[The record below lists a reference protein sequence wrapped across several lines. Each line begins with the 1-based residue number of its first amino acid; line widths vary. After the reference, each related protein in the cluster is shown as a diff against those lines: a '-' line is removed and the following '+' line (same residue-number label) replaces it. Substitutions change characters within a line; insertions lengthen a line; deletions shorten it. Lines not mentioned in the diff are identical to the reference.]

1 MTRQTTRALPLIAA
15 AGLSLTGC
23 MPAGLDVDLRD
34 RIGAPFETSS
44 AVAAN
49 VPARPDADNRGVIS
63 YPDYQV
69 AVARDGDTVTSVA
82 QRVGL
87 GAEELATYN
96 GLPSNA
102 PLRRGELVALPRRVA
117 EPSPATGARQSGPI
131 IPKAQPI
138 ATSTLEDRADAA
150 IARSDAPAAT
160 PTPSLPEGAQPIR
173 HRVEAGETAFSIAR
187 RYGVP
192 VQALAQWN
200 GLDEEMTVRRDA
212 ILLIP
217 AAEARPAPVDA
228 TSRPGEGTL
237 APPPPSASEPLPDEE
252 ATQAP
257 PKETPPSPAL
267 SQQATAASSSG
278 GRFAYPVQGSVIR
291 AYSKGKN
298 DGIDIAAA
306 PGTQVKAAADGTV
319 AAITRDTDQ
328 IPILVLRH
336 PNNVLTVYAGVSD
349 ISVEKGQSVTRGQ
362 SIAKIRSADTS
373 ALHFEVREG
382 FESVDPSTYLD

>member
-1 MTRQTTRALPLIAA
+1 MTRQYTGALPLIAA
-15 AGLSLTGC
+15 GLSLAACAPSGW
-23 MPAGLDVDLRD
+23 DVDLRD
-34 RIGAPFETSS
+34 RIGAPFGTSS
-44 AVAAN
+44 AVMGS

-69 AVARDGDTVTSVA
+69 AVARRDDTVGRIA

-87 GAEELATYN
+87 PTDELATYN
-96 GLPSNA
+96 GLPPNET
-102 PLRRGELVALPRRVA
+102 LREGELIALPRRVA
-117 EPSPATGARQSGPI
+117 EPSPATGAPRSGPVL
-131 IPKAQPI
+131 PAAQPI
-138 ATSTLEDRADAA
+138 ATTTLENRAEAA
-150 IARSDAPAAT
+150 IDRGATVTPAV
-160 PTPSLPEGAQPIR
+160 PSLPDGGQPVR
-173 HRVEAGETAFSIAR
+173 HRVEAGETAFSISR

-192 VQALAQWN
+192 VQALAEWN
-200 GLDEEMTVRRDA
+200 GLDEQMTVRRGA
-212 ILLIP
+212 VLLVP
-217 AAEARPAPVDA
+217 AVATRTAPAEA

-257 PKETPPSPAL
+257 PKETPASPTL
-267 SQQATAASSSG
+267 SQQATEASSSS
-278 GRFAYPVQGSVIR
+278 GRFAYPVQGRVIR

-306 PGTQVKAAADGTV
+306 PGTTVNAAADGTV

-336 PNNVLTVYAGVSD
+336 PNNVLTVYAGVD
-349 ISVEKGQSVTRGQ
+349 NIAVEKGDSVTRGQ
-362 SIAKIRSADTS
+362 SIARIRAGDAA